1 MQRLKDYAGFGLW
14 FLGLAYIVSA
24 LSGHAVALPP
34 AAQLGGVLAAAAAIV
49 QLLLI
54 ALRRRKPAA
63 KDDAKPATRY
73 RQIEPTVTQ
82 SKARDHFGLRD
93 FERSPP

>member
-14 FLGLAYIVSA
+14 LLGLGYIVSA

-34 AAQLGGVLAAAAAIV
+34 AAQLGGVLAAVAAIV

-54 ALRRRKPAA
+54 ALRRRQEAAA
-63 KDDAKPATRY
+63 KDAAKPAIRY
-73 RQIEPTVTQ
+73 RQAEPTVTR
-82 SKARDHFGLRD
+82 SGARDHFGMRGV
-93 FERSPP
+93 EPP